1 MNTNR
6 TVADRLVGKLDF
18 NMEAVPDGVAF
29 DGLEVQQIPTNQ
41 LSNYACGQSIDQSQ
55 ALAYDGATQT
65 YVEREI
71 L

>member
-1 MNTNR
+1 
-6 TVADRLVGKLDF
+6 
-18 NMEAVPDGVAF
+18 MEAVPDGVAF

-41 LSNYACGQSIDQSQ
+41 LSDYACGQSIDQSQ